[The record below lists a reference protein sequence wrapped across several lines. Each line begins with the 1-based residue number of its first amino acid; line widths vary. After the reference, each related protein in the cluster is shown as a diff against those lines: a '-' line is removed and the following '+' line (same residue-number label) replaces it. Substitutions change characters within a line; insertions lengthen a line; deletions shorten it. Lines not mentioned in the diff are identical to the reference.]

1 MYPKIHIQLDKF
13 KNNVNTLSY
22 LLKENN
28 ISMMAVTKVFLADQN
43 LIEII
48 NESLVDYIA
57 DSRIENLTKI
67 KTNKKKVLLRIPML
81 SEIEKVIGSCDVS
94 LNSELKTIQKLNLE
108 AKKQKKHHSIILMF
122 DIGDLREGIYDKED
136 YLNIVDKIMVLD
148 HIHLLGIGVNLTCYG
163 AVIPTIKTYKRL
175 EKIKKNIE
183 SRFDIKLEM
192 ISGGNSSS
200 LPLVLKKKL
209 PNYINNLRIGEA
221 LVMGRETAYHKNIK
235 GLYQDVFMLEIE
247 VIESKLKPSM
257 PEGILGF
264 DAFGNKVNYI
274 DQGHIYRT
282 IFAIGRQ
289 DIDPSYLVPKKN
301 ISILGSSSDHLITKT
316 TKKFKIGEKIKF
328 RLTYGGILNLMTSP
342 YVVKEYEKN
351 L

>member
-1 MYPKIHIQLDKF
+1 MYPKIHIDLDKF
-13 KNNVNTLSY
+13 KNNVYTLTK
-22 LLKENN
+22 LLKESH

-48 NESLVDYIA
+48 NESDIEYIA
-57 DSRIENLTKI
+57 DSRIENLQKI

-81 SEIEKVIGSCDVS
+81 SEIDKVILSSDVS
-94 LNSELKTIQKLNLE
+94 LNSELKTIQKLNIE

-122 DIGDLREGIYDKED
+122 DIGDLREGLYDQDE
-136 YLNIVDKIMVLD
+136 YLNIVKNILD
-148 HIHLLGIGVNLTCYG
+148 FEDIHLLGIGVNLTCYG

-183 SRFDIKLEM
+183 LTFDIQLEM
-192 ISGGNSSS
+192 ISGGNSST
-200 LPLVLKKKL
+200 LPLVLNKKI

-221 LVMGRETAYHKNIK
+221 LVMGRETSYHKNIK
-235 GLYQDVFMLEIE
+235 GLYQDVFTLEIE
-247 VIESKLKPSM
+247 VIESKFKPSM

-264 DAFGNKVNYI
+264 DAFGQKVNYL
-274 DQGHIYRT
+274 DEGFIYRT

-301 ISILGSSSDHLITKT
+301 IKILGSSSDHLITKT
-316 TKKFKIGEKIKF
+316 NKKLKIGEKIKF

-342 YVVKEYEKN
+342 YVVKNYEKQ